1 MSRRNIIII
10 IIIRR
15 RRGIQVLMIRRRSS
29 IRRCRGGAIGSRR
42 RDHTPPNP
50 GTPII
55 HRRIQTPC
63 RIDHGY
69 PIVIFVVVVVIR
81 MSRTWN
87 FEIIFLFQFRQPTG
101 VSCHSFLSLSTSGF
115 NFGLI
120 DMTQSSSGRGR

>member
-29 IRRCRGGAIGSRR
+29 IRRCRRGAIGSRG

-69 PIVIFVVVVVIR
+69 PIVIFVVVIR
-81 MSRTWN
+81 ISRSWN
-87 FEIIFLFQFRQPTG
+87 FDIIFLFQFRQPTG

-120 DMTQSSSGRGR
+120 DMTQSSSGGRGR